1 MEPTRAGIS
10 RPVAAIVPHMNGEG
24 WDLMPLGK
32 AARDDR
38 YEIATV

>member
-10 RPVAAIVPHMNGEG
+10 RPIAAIVPHLNGQG
-24 WDLMPLGK
+24 RDLVPLGK